1 MPDIKTGTLVVC
13 IQAVAAE
20 IRTLQEVV
28 QSGEAEIEDYQTLE
42 DWRSAAEDL
51 EAAYD
56 ALAKTHLNL
65 PPYDELTA
73 S

>member
-20 IRTLQEVV
+20 IRTLQEIV

-56 ALAKTHLNL
+56 SLSKTHLNL
-65 PPYDELTA
+65 LPYDELTA